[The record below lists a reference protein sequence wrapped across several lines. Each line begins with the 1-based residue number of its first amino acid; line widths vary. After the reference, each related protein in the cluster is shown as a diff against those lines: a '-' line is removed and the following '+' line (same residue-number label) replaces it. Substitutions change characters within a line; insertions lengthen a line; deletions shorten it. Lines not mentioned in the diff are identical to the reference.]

1 MGEERYHTGIDH
13 QHHPHSTP
21 SPDLARAGTRAA
33 TRSSLLVALSP
44 LSSSRR
50 GFHRARSPLL
60 SGPRLACAVHPAAP
74 TGASC
79 SRLPNT
85 RENSGRPPCAT
96 ATVQAGWRAFATVR
110 LIHLPLPPASV
121 RRRQQRSSCRVWNIA
136 TTKSFRHPSALR
148 VVSVFNLPCWK
159 RASRKHPV

>member
-1 MGEERYHTGIDH
+1 MGEERYHTGIDN
-13 QHHPHSTP
+13 HHPSTLNTP
-21 SPDLARAGTRAA
+21 PDLARAGTRAA

-85 RENSGRPPCAT
+85 RENSGRPLC
-96 ATVQAGWRAFATVR
+96 ATVQAGVR
-110 LIHLPLPPASV
+110 YRPSDSPP
-121 RRRQQRSSCRVWNIA
+121 
-136 TTKSFRHPSALR
+136 TPSRERETSAAAIL
-148 VVSVFNLPCWK
+148 LPCLEH
-159 RASRKHPV
+159 RYHQILPTSISIARRERF